1 MRLASRHMDALVL
14 GGCSYNSMIYLDE
27 FPQETETH
35 HARDFQ
41 ETVGSTG
48 TGKTLNLGRLGLN
61 VTFHAM
67 IGQDRYGEV
76 IKETFATE
84 PATFLY
90 DVDPNGTER
99 HVNLMNADGE
109 RISIFV
115 VEATP
120 EPDIDY
126 SRLTDLVKS
135 NEVLLINPVDY
146 TRPLL
151 SVAERHKTSI
161 WCDIHAYDG
170 DDPHYEA
177 FIEAAD
183 YLFMSEE
190 GIDDARG
197 FMHEQV
203 EAGANLV
210 VCTQGAEGSV
220 ALTSDG
226 TWIEMAAEPF
236 EMVDTN
242 GAGDAYVS
250 GFLYGHSQ
258 GEDIETCM
266 QLGTIAGGLAVGSY
280 ELAHPNLSIDRLTAE
295 YENRYGGTQ

>member
-1 MRLASRHMDALVL
+1 MDVLVV
-14 GGCSYNSMIYLDE
+14 GGCSYNAMIYLEE

-35 HARDFQ
+35 RAKNFQ

-48 TGKTLNLGRLGLN
+48 AGKTMNLSRLGLN

-84 PATFLY
+84 PVTFLY
-90 DVDPNGTER
+90 DIDPNGTER
-99 HVNLMNADGE
+99 HVNLMNSDGE

-126 SRLTDLVKS
+126 SRLTDLVKAT
-135 NEVLLINPVDY
+135 EVLLINPVDY

-151 SVAERHKTSI
+151 SVAESYNIPI

-170 DDPHYEA
+170 EDPHYEA

-190 GIDDARG
+190 GIDDTRG
-197 FMHEQV
+197 FMHEQID
-203 EAGANLV
+203 AGTDLV
-210 VCTQGAEGSV
+210 ICTQGADGSV
-220 ALTSDG
+220 ALMSHG
-226 TWIEMAAEPF
+226 TWIEMPAEPF

-250 GFLYGHSQ
+250 GFLYGQ
-258 GEDIETCM
+258 TQDKDVETCM
-266 QLGTIAGGLAVGSY
+266 RLGTLAGGLAVGSY
-280 ELAHPNLSIDRLTAE
+280 DLVHPDLSVDRLTAE
-295 YENRYGGTQ
+295 YERHYNSKL

>member
-1 MRLASRHMDALVL
+1 MDVLVI

-35 HARDFQ
+35 RANNFQ
-41 ETVGSTG
+41 EAVGSTG
-48 TGKTLNLGRLGLN
+48 AGKTLNLGRLGMN

-67 IGQDRYGEV
+67 IGQDRYGEL
-76 IKETFATE
+76 IKETFTAE
-84 PATFLY
+84 PVMFIY
-90 DVDPNGTER
+90 DVDSNGTER
-99 HVNLMNADGE
+99 HVNLMNDDGE

-126 SRLTDLVKS
+126 SRLTDLVKT

-151 SVAERHKTSI
+151 SAAERHNTPV
-161 WCDIHAYDG
+161 WCDVHAYDG
-170 DDPHYEA
+170 ENPHYEA
-177 FIEAAD
+177 FVEAAD

-190 GIDDARG
+190 GIDDASG
-197 FMHEQV
+197 FMYEQI
-203 EAGANLV
+203 EAGTDLV
-210 VCTQGAEGSV
+210 VCTQGAGGSM
-220 ALTSDG
+220 ALTSNG
-226 TWIEMAAEPF
+226 MWIEMPAEPF

-250 GFLYGHSQ
+250 GFLYGHSR
-258 GEDIETCM
+258 GKDVETCM
-266 QLGTIAGGLAVGSY
+266 RLGTLAGGLAVGSY
-280 ELAHPNLSIDRLTAE
+280 ELVHPDLSIDRLIAE
-295 YENRYGGTQ
+295 YERHYDSKL